1 MASEKSND
9 SKHAVGPVEVEPS
22 ISNGVIGAHDANL
35 SLEDQEVFKSTS
47 EGVDF
52 RTVTWQRL
60 IIILL
65 KVQIA
70 TGVLGIPGAMG
81 SLGAVP
87 GALLVIGW
95 QAVNTYTACVLIDFR
110 NRHPHCH
117 SMSSR
122 PGPRRPLYTL
132 VWLHALTDSHR

>member
-9 SKHAVGPVEVEPS
+9 SKHAVGPVDADVEPS
-22 ISNGVIGAHDANL
+22 ISNGVVGVAGSE
-35 SLEDQEVFKSTS
+35 SLEDQEVFKTTS
-47 EGVDF
+47 DGVDF

-87 GALLVIGW
+87 GALLVVGW
-95 QAVNTYTACVLIDFR
+95 QAMNTYTACVLIDFR

-117 SMSSR
+117 SK
-122 PGPRRPLYTL
+122 
-132 VWLHALTDSHR
+132 